1 MFRVCK
7 AEEPSRTIITIDG
20 NLSGDY
26 VGAVELCCVQAM
38 SEGKPVHLLLRDVPT
53 VDQSGRALL
62 SRMAAKGIHLL
73 ASGVYAS
80 YLVRRAGQA
89 GAEPLTNGAING
101 QRSQ

>member
-7 AEEPSRTIITIDG
+7 AEEPSRTFITIDG
-20 NLSGDY
+20 DLSGDH

-73 ASGVYAS
+73 ASGVDAS
-80 YLVRRAGQA
+80 YLVRRAAQA
-89 GAEPLTNGAING
+89 GAESLASGANNYK
-101 QRSQ
+101 RSH